1 MLMSDVSAESKR
13 VGEEAKKN
21 VSESLDAINKGIGSL
36 AVEGKHLAGVIGEKA
51 KVGAADVK
59 ARVEENTAKALSAT
73 RGQVRR
79 TPGIALGVA
88 AGIGALLALAAT
100 SRR

>member
-1 MLMSDVSAESKR
+1 MMMSEVSEDTKR
-13 VGEEAKKN
+13 LGEEAKRN
-21 VSESLDAINKGIGSL
+21 VRDSLDTINKGIGSL
-36 AVEGKHLAGVIGEKA
+36 AVEGKHLAGVLGQQA
-51 KVGAADVK
+51 KVGASDVK
-59 ARVEENTAKALSAT
+59 SQVEEKAAKAISAT

-79 TPGIALGVA
+79 NPGLSLGVA

>member
-1 MLMSDVSAESKR
+1 MMWSEVSEDSKR
-13 VGEEAKKN
+13 INDEAKKN
-21 VSESLDAINKGIGSL
+21 VRDSLDTINKGFGSL
-36 AVEGKHLAGVIGEKA
+36 AEEGKHLAGVIGQRA

-59 ARVEENTAKALSAT
+59 ARVEDKTSKAISAT

-79 TPGIALGVA
+79 TPGVALGVA
-88 AGIGALLALAAT
+88 AGIGALLALLAT